1 MTGDR
6 LSVTAAQSSIY
17 LAGKSFGDDGH
28 NPGQVDIVGAKD
40 ERVVCLD
47 QVGKE
52 AVDVG
57 RLVTV
62 LSHRQPGKPKY
73 QDESSDGT
81 VKTDVRRYTNTF

>member
-40 ERVVCLD
+40 ERVVGLD

-52 AVDVG
+52 AVHVG

-81 VKTDVRRYTNTF
+81 VKTDVRRCTNIF